1 MQEQTTQVQTPE
13 ERDKEIEQLKHWL
26 EHFARKFKF
35 AASRKERCE
44 ELMRRRSAKKW
55 DAAKTARMVRRLMAA
70 NQELEQ
76 SEGALDQCGA
86 RLRELGV
93 EVDIVSRSGA
103 EAAA

>member
-1 MQEQTTQVQTPE
+1 MQVQTPE

-26 EHFARKFKF
+26 EHFASKFKF
-35 AASRKERCE
+35 TASRKERCE

-70 NQELEQ
+70 TKEMEQ
-76 SEGALDQCGA
+76 SEGVLDQCATKLSG
-86 RLRELGV
+86 LGI

-103 EAAA
+103 KVVA